1 MNHWGHHKQSQTHTS
16 TYLTLSAIALGG
28 FNFSNYC
35 LVQQGDNSS
44 AKGLLLLW
52 HCSGWDSLIDLS
64 NPAALTAV
72 YLLYGP
78 TSNHL
83 LRSWTADNSGG
94 TIAMNG

>member
-64 NPAALTAV
+64 NPAALLAV
-72 YLLYGP
+72 HTHP
-78 TSNHL
+78 RRVATVHHIHTQTHFQFQR
-83 LRSWTADNSGG
+83 LRKR
-94 TIAMNG
+94 